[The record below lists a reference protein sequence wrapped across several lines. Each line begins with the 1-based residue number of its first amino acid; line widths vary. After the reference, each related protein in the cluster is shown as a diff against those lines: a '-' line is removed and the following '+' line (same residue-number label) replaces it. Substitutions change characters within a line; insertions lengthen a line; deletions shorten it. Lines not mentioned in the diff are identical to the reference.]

1 MKSFWKS
8 SLLLGLLAT
17 GVAGC
22 GEDPVTKP
30 PVTNPEPTNPE
41 TVQVTADISGD
52 TTWKTG
58 TTYVLT
64 KHIFVESGTLTIEKG
79 VTVKGMDG
87 SSLVITREARI
98 NAVGTAEQ
106 PIVFTSAKDVGAREA
121 GNWGGVVL
129 LGKADLNIPDVTE
142 QSIEG
147 FVVGS
152 DQRTL
157 YGGGDDAHDCGTL
170 KYVRIEFAGFKL
182 LNNSELNGLTLGACG
197 SATEVDYVQVHRG
210 LDDGVEMFGGTANLK
225 HVLVTL
231 TDDDGLDWDYGYRGN
246 VQFLIVQQ
254 GENLGNNGIEADN
267 YAKAPTS
274 TPLAQPEM
282 WNVTLIGR
290 PAGGSEK
297 PIAMTLK
304 AGTAG
309 KLNNFI
315 VMDFASGGIDV
326 NDPDGTGSTAR
337 VLDGSLFIKNSLFW
351 NLSGQS
357 TGLKADATDNDQ
369 GLDENAA
376 FVENTVG
383 PGLNTGNRFADPML
397 TAPSNTEVPSFQPK
411 AGSPALNP
419 DVAAPASAG
428 GFFDTSA
435 KFIGAVGTTD
445 WTAGWTAYPVD

>member
-22 GEDPVTKP
+22 GDDTTTKP
-30 PVTNPEPTNPE
+30 PVEEPTNPE
-41 TVQVTADISGD
+41 TVQVTEDIKGD

-58 TTYVLT
+58 NTYVLT
-64 KHIFVESGTLTIEKG
+64 KHVFVESGTLTIEPG
-79 VTVKGMDG
+79 VTVKGQQG
-87 SSLVITREARI
+87 SSLVITREAKLR
-98 NAVGTAEQ
+98 AVGTAEK
-106 PIVFTSAKDVGAREA
+106 PIVFTSAAEVGSRAA
-121 GNWGGVVL
+121 GNWGGVVM
-129 LGKADLNIPDVTE
+129 LGKAHLNIPNVTE

-152 DQRTL
+152 DARTL
-157 YGGGDDAHDCGTL
+157 YGGTNDAHDCGSL

-182 LNNSELNGLTLGACG
+182 LNNSELNGLSMGACG
-197 SATEVDYVQVHRG
+197 SETQVDYLQVHRG

-225 HVLVTL
+225 HVVVTL
-231 TDDDGLDWDYGYRGN
+231 TDDDGLDWDFGYRGN

-267 YAKAPTS
+267 YANAPTT
-274 TPLAQPEM
+274 TPLAQPEL
-282 WNVTLIGR
+282 WNVTLVGR

-297 PIAMTLK
+297 PIGMTLK

-315 VMDFASGGIDV
+315 VMDFASGAIDV
-326 NDPDGTGSTAR
+326 NDSAGTGTAAR
-337 VLDGSLFIKNSLFW
+337 VQDGSLFIKNSLFW
-351 NLSGQS
+351 NLVGQS
-357 TGLKADATDNDQ
+357 TGLKAEATDNDK

-376 FVENTVG
+376 FVDNTVG
-383 PGLNTGNRFADPML
+383 PQLNTGNRFADPML
-397 TAPSNTEVPSFQPK
+397 TAASDTLAPNFQPK

-419 DVAAPASAG
+419 DVVAPTATG
-428 GFFDTSA
+428 GFFDTTA
-435 KFIGAVGTTD
+435 RFIGAVGTTD
-445 WTAGWTAYPVD
+445 WTAGWTVYPKN